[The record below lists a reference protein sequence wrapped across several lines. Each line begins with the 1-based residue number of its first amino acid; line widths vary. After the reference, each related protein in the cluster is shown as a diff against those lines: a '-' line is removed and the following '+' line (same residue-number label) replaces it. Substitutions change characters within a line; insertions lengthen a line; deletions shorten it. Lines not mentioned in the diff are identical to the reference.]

1 MISLKDAL
9 SLKNKEVE
17 LEGTKMTLRRPS
29 LADLA
34 DVYVKSKEDGVNF
47 TAWLVYNHLLEDG
60 KQYFSS
66 PDEVLK
72 CDGLMIEKIAMEID
86 KLYSEGSKSQDQQ

>member
-1 MISLKDAL
+1 MSLKDAL
-9 SLKNKEVE
+9 ALKNVEVE
-17 LEGTKMTLRRPS
+17 CNGTKIQLRRPS

-47 TAWLVYNHLLEDG
+47 TAWLVYNHLLEDN
-60 KQYFSS
+60 KQFFNSLE
-66 PDEVLK
+66 EVLK